1 MGLTDQLGR
10 SAVPGWYEDPEA
22 PDLLRWWDGTR
33 WSDDAFRPKPTAEE
47 SANPFAQRAR
57 KIFSWALIVVVLFW
71 IVPIILTLF
80 PSYELQTVGVFL
92 VWFGALPA
100 LVLTVLTIVFGA
112 IGLSRSRQVDG
123 VGRGDALLG
132 LSGGISLFAVPGL
145 LALISGAVMIT
156 IATV

>member
-1 MGLTDQLGR
+1 LTDQLGR

-57 KIFSWALIVVVLFW
+57 KIFSWALTVVVLFW
-71 IVPIILTLF
+71 IIPIILTLF
-80 PSYELQTVGVFL
+80 PSYELQTLGVIL
-92 VWFGALPA
+92 AWLGALPA
-100 LVLTVLTIVFGA
+100 LVLTALAIVFGA

-123 VGRGDALLG
+123 TGRASALLG
-132 LSGGISLFAVPGL
+132 LDGGISLFAVPGL
-145 LALISGAVMIT
+145 LALVSVAVMIT
-156 IATV
+156 IANI